1 MLSGQLRAWKT
12 RALVIKM
19 EEMLSQGFSTGNNQ
33 RMNKIHSSVFSPT
46 GKAGIKFLTDS
57 IS

>member
-12 RALVIKM
+12 RALVVKM

-33 RMNKIHSSVFSPT
+33 RMNKIHLPVFSPAS
-46 GKAGIKFLTDS
+46 KAGIKFLTDS